1 MSSEQGGWANPGP
14 AGLAAL
20 AVACF
25 TFYAVLCGKVPGSA
39 LPFLACWLM
48 GGFVVQLVVGII
60 ELREGAL
67 LGGNVFLFFSG
78 FFMLE
83 GALEFWVETLG
94 KADKAGAAIGG
105 WAWLVLLLTLVLWTA
120 PYLKTSPAS
129 LSLAVVMLDIAVF
142 FVTCDKLKILMDPH
156 QAGMIG
162 GYFLLATG
170 ILGIYVAAGIQI
182 NSAFGK
188 QILPLGAPIIK

>member
-1 MSSEQGGWANPGP
+1 MSSGEGGWANPGP
-14 AGLAAL
+14 AGLTAL

-105 WAWLVLLLTLVLWTA
+105 WAWLVLLITLVLWTA

-129 LSLAVVMLDIAVF
+129 LGLAVVVLDLGVF
-142 FVTCDKLKILMDPH
+142 FVVLDKMKWLMDPH
-156 QAGMIG
+156 TAGMYG
-162 GYFLLATG
+162 GYCLLLTG

>member
-14 AGLAAL
+14 GGLTAL
-20 AVACF
+20 AIACF
-25 TFYAVLCGKVPGSA
+25 TFYAVLCGKVPGAA

-48 GGFVVQLVVGII
+48 GGFVVQLAVGII
-60 ELREGAL
+60 ELREGAV
-67 LGGNVFLFFSG
+67 LGGNVFLVFSG
-78 FFMLE
+78 FFMLT
-83 GALEFWVETLG
+83 GALEFFIETQG
-94 KADKAGAAIGG
+94 KVDKAGAALDGY
-105 WAWLVLLLTLVLWTA
+105 AWLVLLITLVLWTA

-129 LSLAVVMLDIAVF
+129 LGIAVLLLDLGVF
-142 FVTCDKLKILMDPH
+142 FVTCDKMKWLLDPKVS
-156 QAGMIG
+156 AAYG

-170 ILGIYVAAGIQI
+170 IVAMYVAAGIQI